1 MYQLDKLKAQRKEI
15 YKIARKHKVKKLYV
29 FGSCA
34 RREETPKSDIDFIVE
49 YRPHATFFNYYD
61 FQNEIS
67 KLLNRPVDVVSLRA
81 LRNDTFDHEVRKDM
95 VPL

>member
-34 RREETPKSDIDFIVE
+34 RREETPKSDIDFIAEFGHGTDIVN
-49 YRPHATFFNYYD
+49 HV
-61 FQNEIS
+61 
-67 KLLNRPVDVVSLRA
+67 KLEKRMARLLKRHVDVVSEGA
-81 LRNDTFDHEVRKDM
+81 LRNDSFERSVRQDM
-95 VPL
+95 VEL